1 MSHDLVIR
9 GGTVVDGSGLP
20 RYRGDVAVTGGRI
33 AQIARTVR
41 ARGAE
46 EIDARDCVVAPGF
59 IDGHTHMDAQVAWD
73 PLGTCS
79 CWHGVTTVVMGNC
92 GFTLAPCRADERHLV
107 VRNLER
113 AEDIPAEAMQAGIEW
128 TWETYAQYLDAV
140 ARWPKGINY
149 AGYVG
154 HSALRTYVMGE
165 RAFSEPA
172 TAADLAAM
180 QQELADALAA
190 GAMGFTTS
198 RTRNHETANRQP
210 VASRLASWDEVRALV
225 GVMGDLGGGIFEIAG
240 EDTGRDPDRAR
251 DYLTRLRNLAV
262 ETGVPITWG
271 MFSSRSAPEVW
282 RPYFDLLEETAR
294 AGGRMFAQVHSRA
307 LCLVLSFETRLPFDR
322 LPEWRELR
330 QRPLDEQRIALR
342 DPERRRTLV
351 KAANEA
357 EFGRAVGAESR
368 RPEYEWIFLMEDP
381 TGPHRSVAE
390 IARERG
396 LDPVAAMIELACEQN
411 LKSLFVQPLANENLD
426 HVLEMMRH
434 PRSVVTFSD
443 SGAHVSQ
450 IMDSS
455 LQTHV
460 LAYWVRRRQ
469 ALTLEE
475 GVRMLTLEP
484 ATAWGF
490 HDRGLLKE
498 GMAAD
503 IVVFDPDRVAPA
515 MPEVVHDLPAGARRL
530 RQKATGFHASVVN
543 GRIALRDGEP
553 TGILP
558 GQLLRGPLARRAR

>member
-59 IDGHTHMDAQVAWD
+59 IDLHTHYDCQVSWD
-73 PLGTCS
+73 RLLTPS

-165 RAFSEPA
+165 RACSEPA

>member
-20 RYRGDVAVTGGRI
+20 RYRADVAVTGGRI
-33 AQIARTVR
+33 AEIGRIVRT
-41 ARGAE
+41 RGAE

-172 TAADLAAM
+172 SPADLAAM
-180 QQELADALAA
+180 QRELADALAA

-210 VASRLASWDEVRALV
+210 VASRLASWDEVKALV

-251 DYLTRLRNLAV
+251 DYLARLGDLAV

-271 MFSSRSAPEVW
+271 MFSSRSAPDVW

-330 QRPLDEQRIALR
+330 RRPLDEQRIALR
-342 DPERRRTLV
+342 DPELRRKLV
-351 KAANEA
+351 AAANEA
-357 EFGRAVGAESR
+357 EYGRAVGAESR

-396 LDPVAAMIELACEQN
+396 LDPVATMIELACERD
-411 LKSLFVQPLANENLD
+411 LRCLFVQPLANENLD

-460 LAYWVRRRQ
+460 LAYWVRRQ
-469 ALTLEE
+469 KALTLEE
-475 GVRMLTLEP
+475 GVRMLALEP

-490 HDRGLLKE
+490 QDRGLLKE

-503 IVVFDPDRVAPA
+503 IVVFDPDRVAPD

-530 RQKATGFHASVVN
+530 RQKATGFQASIVN
-543 GRIALRDGEP
+543 GRIVLRDGEP
-553 TGILP
+553 TGVFP
-558 GQLLRGPLARRAR
+558 GQLLRGPLARNGR